1 MRALTAEELL
11 IAAER
16 FRLEPLPRRGA
27 ALLAI
32 AAAPGEDTMALPIG
46 ERDGRL
52 MALRAA
58 TFGRDLTAIAS
69 CPACSECVEVTL
81 DAAAFAAKPTASEE
95 VEVHAEGRVVRA
107 RVPNGHDVLA
117 AMTAGDAR
125 RALLERCIVDGDA
138 SVLPD
143 EVLAAV
149 EEQLERADPR
159 ADLRLALTCP
169 ACSTQ
174 WNDAFDIT
182 SFFWTE
188 INLAATRLA
197 REVHTLAAAYGWR
210 EADILA
216 MTPWRRQLY
225 VELVIA

>member
-27 ALLAI
+27 ALLAL

-52 MALRAA
+52 LALRAA

-69 CPACSECVEVTL
+69 CPACAERVEVTL
-81 DAAAFAAKPTASEE
+81 DAAGFAENPSARNE
-95 VEVHAEGRVVRA
+95 VEVRAAGRVIRA

-117 AMTAGDAR
+117 AMTSDDAR

-138 SVLPD
+138 RTLPD
-143 EVLAAV
+143 EVLTAV
-149 EEQLERADPR
+149 EEELERADPR
-159 ADLRLALTCP
+159 ADLRLVLTCP
-169 ACSTQ
+169 TC
-174 WNDAFDIT
+174 DAKWDDGFDIT

-197 REVHTLAAAYGWR
+197 RQVHTLAAAYGWR
-210 EADILA
+210 EPDILA

-225 VELVIA
+225 VELVSA